1 MSKRLLT
8 ISTLVLLLI
17 SVAMVFLYLRSQS
30 TLQQLRADNQNMTG
44 QIEESVEKQR
54 DAIIQR
60 RISEQ
65 LENIAREQKNLT
77 EEQTRF
83 AIQQRTIAEARQAE
97 AVKQRLKA
105 DSATTEAVNA
115 LNEAESQRQIA
126 IEQKDIAEL
135 ERLKSEAAEK
145 RADTLRQLALSQALS
160 IQASSQQEG
169 GDSEL
174 AAMLATMGWNFA
186 IQNEGDPYQ
195 PDLFG
200 ALKKSSE
207 ENMVLRGHTGYIRSL
222 AVSGANQ
229 ADFLVSASQEGEIL
243 GWKRNGEGFDQQ
255 EIFRDKAHDFRQVAI
270 NDDATYVAGGAM
282 NGVILIISNPQA
294 SPESVPFSL
303 TSAPISGLVFRGKT
317 DLLYTDRNGVV
328 GSIKLVEGYPHEYI
342 YKHEKP
348 VRAIT
353 LAENSREL
361 ILADDAGEVLSLD
374 LETGQATRLLK
385 LESTIGA
392 LAQSAGGTLAIGT
405 EDGRINIFNRETRQT
420 TELVGHLSM
429 VNGLVFSGEVLL
441 SVSYDQTVRLW
452 NLDSSNSESLLV
464 NRLDRW
470 GYGLALLSNGTEVA
484 SAGADRT
491 IRIDTIDPEVLA
503 AKVRARVKRDFT
515 REEWSQFIGEG
526 NTYQSITGKR

>member
-1 MSKRLLT
+1 M
-8 ISTLVLLLI
+8 
-17 SVAMVFLYLRSQS
+17 YLRSQS
-30 TLQQLRADNQNMTG
+30 KLEQLMTDNQNMTG

-115 LNEAESQRQIA
+115 LSEAESQRQIA

-174 AAMLATMGWNFA
+174 ASMLATMGWNFA

-207 ENMVLRGHTGYIRSL
+207 ENTVLRGHTGYIRSL

-229 ADFLVSASQEGEIL
+229 ADFLVSASQDGEIL
-243 GWKRNGEGFDQQ
+243 GWKRNDTGFEQQ
-255 EIFRDKAHDFRQVAI
+255 EILRDKAHDFRQVAV
-270 NDDATYVAGGAM
+270 NDDASYAAGGAM
-282 NGVILIISNPQA
+282 NGVILIISSPQTNPQA
-294 SPESVPFSL
+294 VPFNL
-303 TSAPISGLVFRGKT
+303 TSAPISGLAFRGKSN
-317 DLLYTDRNGVV
+317 LLYTDRNGVV
-328 GSIKLVEGYPHEYI
+328 GSIKLTEGYPHEYI

-353 LAENSREL
+353 LNDNNGEL
-361 ILADDAGEVLSLD
+361 ILADDSGAVLELD
-374 LETGQATRLLK
+374 LQTGQTRELLK
-385 LESTIGA
+385 LESNIGA
-392 LAQSAGGTLAIGT
+392 LAQSTRGILAIGT
-405 EDGRINIFNRETRQT
+405 EDGRITIYNKQT
-420 TELVGHLSM
+420 EQTAELVGHLSM
-429 VNGLVFSGEVLL
+429 VNGLAFSDEVLL

-452 NLDSSNSESLLV
+452 NLDNPNSESLLV

-515 REEWSQFIGEG
+515 TEEWSQFIGEG
-526 NTYQSITGKR
+526 NTYQSITGKK